1 MSCGATTLQGNPCRS
16 KVPLGQERCWIHRG
30 PQCSVCFGTMTPNTD
45 RTLPCGHNFHTKCVD
60 RWKRTCQGDPTCP
73 MCRAPFDL
81 PLYRCRLIIERVP
94 AEGTPLITDF
104 STNNV
109 TSIVEGFGLDFRT
122 LVPPNGRF
130 VTDVLFDIEEGED
143 LHDVLRELGLPAIPG
158 SG

>member
-1 MSCGATTLQGNPCRS
+1 
-16 KVPLGQERCWIHRG
+16 
-30 PQCSVCFGTMTPNTD
+30 
-45 RTLPCGHNFHTKCVD
+45 
-60 RWKRTCQGDPTCP
+60 

-143 LHDVLRELGLPAIPG
+143 IHEVLRELGLPAIHG
-158 SG
+158 SD